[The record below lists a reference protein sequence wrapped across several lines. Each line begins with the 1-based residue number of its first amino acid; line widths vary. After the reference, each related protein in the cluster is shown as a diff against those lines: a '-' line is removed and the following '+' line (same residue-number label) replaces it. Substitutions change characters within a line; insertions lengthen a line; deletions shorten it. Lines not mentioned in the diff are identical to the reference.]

1 MLWRGKSG
9 RMADGERLMS
19 TARAALSVS
28 LRALFSASLCPRC
41 YVMLSSFRAH
51 VHSAARIGRLCPR
64 SDRGSVVRLCRK
76 GSNNKEKPSCG
87 KLHPLESKP
96 SHVTAPAWTRQ
107 AIQPRTSE
115 CVEQQAKADD
125 ARRVNL
131 PSSSVS
137 ARDFTFSHQTAA
149 DTHRKVEGCWKRDK
163 GDCGPR
169 RLDTAC

>member
-9 RMADGERLMS
+9 RMADGERVMS

-96 SHVTAPAWTRQ
+96 SHVTAPAGQFSQEEANALRQ
-107 AIQPRTSE
+107 RVSKSRRCAAGKSSVFELAALPRLHIQPP
-115 CVEQQAKADD
+115 D
-125 ARRVNL
+125 RRGYASIRWRDVA
-131 PSSSVS
+131 S
-137 ARDFTFSHQTAA
+137 AR
-149 DTHRKVEGCWKRDK
+149 
-163 GDCGPR
+163 
-169 RLDTAC
+169 

>member
-9 RMADGERLMS
+9 RMADGERADVTS

-28 LRALFSASLCPRC
+28 LRARALLGLFAHAC

-96 SHVTAPAWTRQ
+96 SHVTAPAGQFSQEEANALSCR
-107 AIQPRTSE
+107 SE
-115 CVEQQAKADD
+115 QKPTM
-125 ARRVNL
+125 R
-131 PSSSVS
+131 
-137 ARDFTFSHQTAA
+137 
-149 DTHRKVEGCWKRDK
+149 G
-163 GDCGPR
+163 G
-169 RLDTAC
+169 